1 MGRKSIGKTRKPLTA
16 KMDSWLDELIPALA
30 DQNLSQLTIDDIAAL
45 TKKSKSTIYEY
56 FEAKNDIIYAAVQRR
71 VSKID
76 HLPNAAE
83 GESVFAVYH
92 SLIDWLVTHV
102 DDISFSFLNQLE
114 NNFNDSWELIVGFM
128 QKLLNTLKALYA
140 RGIEEK
146 VFRPVSLEILMAM
159 DEFFILKSLSQ
170 SNKNQTIDH
179 LVVAYVDIRL
189 NGILA

>member
-1 MGRKSIGKTRKPLTA
+1 
-16 KMDSWLDELIPALA
+16 MDSWLDQLIPALA

-83 GESVFAVYH
+83 GESVFAAYH

-140 RGIEEK
+140 RGIEEN

-170 SNKNQTIDH
+170 SDKSQTIDH